1 MNLLKYVPLL
11 CLLAAGCATEPPTAM
26 HQPMTARPP
35 VEAPPP
41 ADGAI
46 YHAGYSQH
54 PLFEDVRARNVGD
67 TIVIAIAENTSAAT
81 KSASSANKSGSI
93 GLTAAVPVGM
103 RVRLNQGASMS
114 GSDSNKFAGDGA
126 SSGNNVFTGTITT
139 TVTEVLPNGNLMVS
153 GEKQIAINQG
163 HEFIRFSGVV
173 NPAMVIGNTISSTQV
188 ADARIEYKASGYLN
202 ETQVM
207 GWLQRFFLTFLPF

>member
-1 MNLLKYVPLL
+1 MNRFIYFFAVWLL
-11 CLLAAGCATEPPTAM
+11 AGCAEVPPTDM
-26 HQPMTARPP
+26 HQPLTARPAVQP
-35 VEAPPP
+35 KPP

-46 YHAGYSQH
+46 YHAGISEH

-67 TIVIAIAENTSAAT
+67 TIVISIVENTSAST
-81 KSASSANKSGSI
+81 KSASSADHTGTI
-93 GLTAAVPVGM
+93 GLTAASPVGM
-103 RVRLNQGASMS
+103 GVRLNQGASLS
-114 GSDSNKFAGDGA
+114 GSSSNKFAGDGA
-126 SSGNNVFTGTITT
+126 SSGTNVFTGTISV
-139 TVTEVLPNGNLMVS
+139 TVIEVLPNGNLMVS

-173 NPAMVIGNTISSTQV
+173 NPATVVGNAVSSTQV

-202 ETQVM
+202 EAQVM

>member
-1 MNLLKYVPLL
+1 MIRLIFLFGVMVF
-11 CLLAAGCATEPPTAM
+11 AGCAAVPPTDM
-26 HQPMTARPP
+26 HQPLSARPP
-35 VEAPPP
+35 VEPAPP

-46 YHAGYSQH
+46 YHVGLSQH
-54 PLFEDVRARNVGD
+54 PLFEDARARNVGD
-67 TIVIAIAENTSAAT
+67 TLIISIVENTAASTKSSSSADHTGTIGFSAA
-81 KSASSANKSGSI
+81 S
-93 GLTAAVPVGM
+93 PVGM
-103 RVRLNQGASMS
+103 GVRLNQGASLS
-114 GSDSNKFAGDGA
+114 GSSSNKFAGDGA
-126 SSGNNVFTGTITT
+126 SSGTNVFTGTIAV

-173 NPAMVIGNTISSTQV
+173 NPAMIQYGNTVASTSV

-202 ETQVM
+202 EAQVM